1 MFSLNSLVG
10 YLQAFGLV
18 QRVPG
23 GGFVAWLLFYA
34 IGMSITAYFLK
45 EVKDAQPK
53 EGLTKWTWKKLLYT
67 LLLQNV
73 QDYTSQIKGVVG
85 YIPFVWG
92 ILIKHIIPPALIVV
106 FVLGASAKTDDGKS
120 VFGNYG
126 GYVAM
131 YQVLGVLAFCF
142 AVIVIFV
149 GAAAP
154 SLYDWTVKPQIGMD
168 EKLNEVIADSSS
180 GEKSEDNNVVESQTN
195 DEVSA

>member
-1 MFSLNSLVG
+1 M
-10 YLQAFGLV
+10 
-18 QRVPG
+18 
-23 GGFVAWLLFYA
+23 
-34 IGMSITAYFLK
+34 K
-45 EVKDAQPK
+45 EVKDAEPK
-53 EGLTKWTWKKLLYT
+53 EGLTKWTWKELLNT

-73 QDYTSQIKGVVG
+73 QDYTSHIKEVLG
-85 YIPFVWG
+85 YIPFIWG

-126 GYVAM
+126 GYVVM

-142 AVIVIFV
+142 AAIVILV

-154 SLYDWTVKPQIGMD
+154 SLYDWTTKPQIGMD
-168 EKLNEVIADSSS
+168 EKLNEVIVDSSS

-195 DEVSA
+195 DEVSAEA